1 MSMVD
6 KPQLEYSDWMV
17 ASRTLERRRR
27 RGGSLGEGIE
37 VAAYR
42 GGLFK
47 GGIE

>member
-1 MSMVD
+1 MVD
-6 KPQLEYSDWMV
+6 KPQLECSDWV
-17 ASRTLERRRR
+17 VESRTLERRRR